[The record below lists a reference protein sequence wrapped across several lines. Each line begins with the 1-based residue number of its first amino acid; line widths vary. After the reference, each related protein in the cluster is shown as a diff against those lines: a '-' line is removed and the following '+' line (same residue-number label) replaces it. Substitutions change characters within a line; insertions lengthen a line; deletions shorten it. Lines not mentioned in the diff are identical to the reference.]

1 MKYNEFGEEL
11 PDDSPV
17 EIPLR
22 FRRQRPP
29 SIQELIALYV
39 RNEQALARQTGKSEA
54 DEEEDFDVDEDG
66 DEDILTPYELH
77 AISAE
82 LDSEVKKVYSKRT
95 VDKDRTTTKESKDEA
110 VKSGVA
116 DGGKGADDG
125 GKVGAEG
132 GEQRGSAGSGGK

>member
-116 DGGKGADDG
+116 DGRKGADDG